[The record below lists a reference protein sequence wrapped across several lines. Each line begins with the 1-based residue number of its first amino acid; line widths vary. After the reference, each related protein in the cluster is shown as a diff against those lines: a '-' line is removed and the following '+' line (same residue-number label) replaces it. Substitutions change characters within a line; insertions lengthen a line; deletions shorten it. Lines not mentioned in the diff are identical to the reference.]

1 MGLDFSLPSVEAFLL
16 DALSRLRWPH
26 GDLARLLAVSVQGSP
41 WRDAA
46 GTGWPPVS
54 LRDLVSD
61 VKTVLLVI
69 LAFVAPACGGPA
81 VHSPRVVPVVIPIAD
96 GWRTEHIVA
105 TVYNARIGLTI
116 RVVFPG
122 HPFEADDQRLFAF
135 LEREGGG
142 VYEGGGYAGAPLHAI
157 YPGVQDRAAADRF
170 LKRVLPEYEAYVQ
183 KELGW

>member
-69 LAFVAPACGGPA
+69 
-81 VHSPRVVPVVIPIAD
+81 
-96 GWRTEHIVA
+96 GW
-105 TVYNARIGLTI
+105 GLLSGTLLGLEL
-116 RVVFPG
+116 VMEG
-122 HPFEADDQRLFAF
+122 LF
-135 LEREGGG
+135 
-142 VYEGGGYAGAPLHAI
+142 
-157 YPGVQDRAAADRF
+157 
-170 LKRVLPEYEAYVQ
+170 
-183 KELGW
+183 